1 MRSALIQKLWVDEQG
16 ASIIEMAFVA
26 PILAGLVIGMSDLAR
41 AYSTTLQIEQAAQR
55 SIEMVENQK
64 TRLTSY
70 NTMLTTE
77 ASSAMSDA
85 GFSTGNTITPD
96 SWLECSSNGTTWT
109 RQSDFNGSCP
119 NAGDTVTRYVSVRI
133 QRKFTP
139 FFPSRAWPG
148 ADANGDLTIAGY
160 SEVRIQ

>member
-1 MRSALIQKLWVDEQG
+1 MTRALLQKLWFDEGG

-41 AYSTTLQIEQAAQR
+41 AYSTTLLLEQAAQR
-55 SIEMVENQK
+55 TVEEVENQ
-64 TRLTSY
+64 RSVASSY
-70 NTMLTTE
+70 NTAVTTE
-77 ASSAMSDA
+77 AGNAMSDA
-85 GFSTGNTITPD
+85 GFTTGNTITPD
-96 SWLECSSNGTTWT
+96 SWLECSSNGTSWT

-119 NAGDTVTRYVSVRI
+119 NANDMTARYVSVRI